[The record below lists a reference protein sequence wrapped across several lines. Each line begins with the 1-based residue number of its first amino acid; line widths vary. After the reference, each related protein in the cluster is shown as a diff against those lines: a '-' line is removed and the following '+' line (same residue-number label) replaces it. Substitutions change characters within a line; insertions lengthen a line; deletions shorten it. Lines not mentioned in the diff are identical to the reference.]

1 MRQQRVTRGEIHLV
15 ILRGACQ
22 QGSPVKWCMPFSGHR
37 LRSPTRREFLVGSAA
52 VAAAATLVYP
62 VEVERHQLSVL
73 QVPIYI
79 ADLPTAFHGFRIA
92 QISDFHYT
100 RWVEQWFLRETVA
113 AVNALKPDMVALTGD
128 FITAESVL
136 QNNRRHEAI
145 CAEILSGLNCP
156 LRYCS
161 LGNHD
166 SIDFPG
172 VIDALTRNGLTVLR
186 NTYTSVDVQG
196 DRLWVGGLADA
207 FFDAPDMTRAV
218 PPRKDG
224 EPVVLLGHE
233 PDIATVVQQHGG
245 VDLMLA
251 GHTHGGQ
258 VRLPLLTPYF
268 LPDLGRDFVH
278 GRFNLRGLQLYVNR
292 GIGTVHLPVRFRC
305 PPEITVLT
313 LQPGQPERT
322 SPQAQF
328 G

>member
-1 MRQQRVTRGEIHLV
+1 M
-15 ILRGACQ
+15 
-22 QGSPVKWCMPFSGHR
+22 
-37 LRSPTRREFLVGSAA
+37 GSAA
-52 VAAAATLVYP
+52 VVAAATLVDA
-62 VEVERHQLSVL
+62 VEVDRHRLSIL
-73 QVPIYI
+73 EVPVKIQH
-79 ADLPTAFHGFRIA
+79 LPKAFHGFRIA
-92 QISDFHYT
+92 QVSDFHYSK
-100 RWVEQWFLRETVA
+100 WVEQWFLRETVA
-113 AVNALKPDMVALTGD
+113 AVNALKPDMVAMTGD
-128 FITAESVL
+128 FISAEVAL
-136 QNNRRHEAI
+136 QTNRRHEAV
-145 CAEILSGLNCP
+145 CAEILGGLMCP

-186 NTYTSVDVQG
+186 NAYTSIDVRG

-207 FFDAPDMTRAV
+207 YFDAPDLTRAI
-218 PPRKDG
+218 PKQRDG
-224 EPVVLLGHE
+224 APVVLLGHE
-233 PDIATVVQQHGG
+233 PDIATTVREYGG

-268 LPDLGRDFVH
+268 LPDLGRKFVH
-278 GRFNLRGLQLYVNR
+278 GRFNFAGMQLYVNR

-313 LQPGQPERT
+313 LQPGEPDGT
-322 SPQAQF
+322 SATAEF